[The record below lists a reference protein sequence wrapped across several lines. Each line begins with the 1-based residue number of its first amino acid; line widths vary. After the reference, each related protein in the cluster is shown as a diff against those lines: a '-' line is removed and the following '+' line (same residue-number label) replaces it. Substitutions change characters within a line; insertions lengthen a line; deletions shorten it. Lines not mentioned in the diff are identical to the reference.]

1 MADAAG
7 EPDRREVLVDARRG
21 RAHAELGA
29 RDRDPRRRFGDHFL
43 RPNSRSRV
51 ADASWQ
57 PMHFATRPALVLSAL
72 LGSGAAGLSGLWL
85 GIRTGFDAVIFARW
99 ARDAASGR
107 LDLGAFDAAMVRR
120 GLMPAAKA
128 GRNIDARIAG
138 ATGLLRRHALM
149 LAIQIGLLTLALVL
163 LILLS

>member
-1 MADAAG
+1 MSA
-7 EPDRREVLVDARRG
+7 VDATRLQSMARHLRFG
-21 RAHAELGA
+21 TVMTAATMLGLVVAALGA
-29 RDRDPRRRFGDHFL
+29 T
-43 RPNSRSRV
+43 
-51 ADASWQ
+51 A
-57 PMHFATRPALVLSAL
+57 ATRPALVLSAL

-85 GIRTGFDAVIFARW
+85 GIRTGFDALIFARW

-163 LILLS
+163 LILRS